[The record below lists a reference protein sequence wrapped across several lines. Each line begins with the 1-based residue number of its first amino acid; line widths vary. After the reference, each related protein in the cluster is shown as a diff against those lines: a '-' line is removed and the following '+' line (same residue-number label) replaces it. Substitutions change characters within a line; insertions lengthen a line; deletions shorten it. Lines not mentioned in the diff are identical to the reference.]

1 MSYEEIEIEWMKE
14 ILKDKEEE
22 IIKLRARCNALESEN
37 KLYKEELKA
46 RLNKIDE
53 LQTDYDRL
61 KVAFNDVVSWF

>member
-1 MSYEEIEIEWMKE
+1 MKE

-22 IIKLRARCNALESEN
+22 IVKLRTRCNALESEN

-61 KVAFNDVVSWF
+61 KVAFNDVVS

>member
-14 ILKDKEEE
+14 ILRDKEEY
-22 IIKLRARCNALESEN
+22 IKKLSEKIGQLESEN
-37 KLYKEELKA
+37 KLLKEELKA
-46 RLNKIDE
+46 KSNKVEE